1 MNNEIL
7 LCKSC
12 NNYSLI
18 LHDHYYFCYEC
29 KDLKSV
35 NKKKTINKSKP
46 FVNKNTHF
54 SNVLKGLHNNKIDD
68 NLYNEFQ
75 KIINENN
82 LHNNKI
88 TPTMISEFLKR
99 KKIKNYKTTFS
110 LSNKF
115 NDNINF
121 SAVDI
126 SKMSIIYSDFL
137 SFFSEN
143 SENRSKTIS
152 CEYIFYEMLKLIY
165 NSNFDNSTYNSK
177 RNDKDELWNS
187 YLIQLC
193 NDNLPINVFE
203 YKPYN
208 IININKLF
216 NVPDM
221 MSIYDFNIG

>member
-18 LHDHYYFCYEC
+18 KNEYYYFCYEC
-29 KDLKSV
+29 KDLISIR
-35 NKKKTINKSKP
+35 NKKIINKSKP
-46 FVNKNTHF
+46 FINKNTHF
-54 SNVLKGLHNNKIDD
+54 NNVLKGLHNNKIDVD
-68 NLYNEFQ
+68 LYNEFK
-75 KIINENN
+75 KIMVENN
-82 LHNNKI
+82 LNNNEI
-88 TPTMISEFLKR
+88 TPTMISEFLKK

-115 NDNINF
+115 NNKINF
-121 SAVDI
+121 SAIDI
-126 SKMSIIYSDFL
+126 TKMSIIYSDFL

-152 CEYIFYEMLKLIY
+152 CEYIFYEMLKILS
-165 NSNFDNSTYNSK
+165 NNNFDNSTYNSK

-187 YLIQLC
+187 YLIKIC
-193 NDNLPINVFE
+193 NDNFSNNTFE

-208 IININKLF
+208 IINVKKLF
-216 NVPDM
+216 YIPNM
-221 MSIYDFNIG
+221 ISIYDLKY